1 VRASCTGPAAA
12 IRCQPRRRTT
22 TPTPWTGLPFI
33 SGFGV
38 GAIVGMTGVG
48 GGSLM
53 TPLLLSVF
61 KLSPAVAIGTDLWF
75 AAITKIAGS
84 ASHHQAGHVEWRI
97 TRLLLAGSIPAAL
110 ATIALM
116 HFTGLTKG
124 WASALTFSLGIALL
138 LTAVTVAFKQIWVK
152 VGHWLERWIN
162 DGNRPALTVL
172 CGFILGVL
180 VSLSSIGAGAIGATL
195 ILLLYPKLASHRIV
209 GTDIA
214 HAVPLTLV
222 AGIGH
227 ATLGNV
233 DWSLLVALLVGSMP
247 GIWLGAQLTRKM
259 PERLVRTLLCVSLV
273 TAGIKVI
280 H

>member
-1 VRASCTGPAAA
+1 MDWIAV
-12 IRCQPRRRTT
+12 
-22 TPTPWTGLPFI
+22 I

-61 KLSPAVAIGTDLWF
+61 KLNPAVAIGTDLWF
-75 AAITKIAGS
+75 ACITKAAGS
-84 ASHHQAGHVEWRI
+84 ASHHNAGHVDWRV
-97 TRLLLAGSIPAAL
+97 TRLLLAGSIPASL
-110 ATIALM
+110 ATVALM
-116 HFTGLTKG
+116 HFTGITKG

-138 LTAVTVAFKQIWVK
+138 LTAVTVAYKQVWQQ
-152 VGHWLERWIN
+152 VGLKLERWIPEH
-162 DGNRPALTVL
+162 RKPLLTVL
-172 CGFILGVL
+172 CGLLLGVL

-195 ILLLYPKLASHRIV
+195 IMLLYPRLGSHRVV

-227 ATLGNV
+227 ATLGHV
-233 DWSLLVALLVGSMP
+233 DWTLLGALLIGSIP

-259 PERLVRTLLCVSLV
+259 PEKIVRALLCVSLV
-273 TAGIKVI
+273 TAGLKVI
-280 H
+280 Y

>member
-1 VRASCTGPAAA
+1 MDVVAV
-12 IRCQPRRRTT
+12 
-22 TPTPWTGLPFI
+22 L
-33 SGFGV
+33 SGFAV
-38 GAIVGMTGVG
+38 GAIVGLTGVG

-61 KLSPAVAIGTDLWF
+61 KLNPAVAIGTDLWF
-75 AAITKIAGS
+75 AAITKGAGS
-84 ASHHQAGHVEWRI
+84 AAHHRVGQVDWKI
-97 TRLLLAGSIPAAL
+97 TRWLLAGSLPASL

-116 HFTGLTKG
+116 HFTGVTQG

-138 LTAVTVAFKQIWVK
+138 LTAVTVAYRQAWTA
-152 VGHWLERWIN
+152 VGLRLERWIPEPRKAAFTFAS
-162 DGNRPALTVL
+162 GLL
-172 CGFILGVL
+172 LGVL

-195 ILLLYPKLASHRIV
+195 IMLLHPRLAAHKVV

-227 ATLGNV
+227 ATLGHV
-233 DWSLLVALLVGSMP
+233 DWALLAALIVGGVP
-247 GIWLGAQLTRKM
+247 GIWLGAQLTRRM
-259 PERLVRTLLCVSLV
+259 PERLVRALLCTALV
-273 TAGIKVI
+273 TAGLKVI

>member
-1 VRASCTGPAAA
+1 MDPIA
-12 IRCQPRRRTT
+12 I
-22 TPTPWTGLPFI
+22 L
-33 SGFGV
+33 SGFAV

-75 AAITKIAGS
+75 AAITKAAGS
-84 ASHHQAGHVEWRI
+84 ASHHRAGHVDWRI
-97 TRLLLAGSIPAAL
+97 TGLLLAGSIPASV

-138 LTAVTVAFKQIWVK
+138 LTAVTVAYRQAWHA
-152 VGHWLERWIN
+152 VGLRLERWLPAS
-162 DGNRPALTVL
+162 RLPALTVL
-172 CGFILGVL
+172 SGLLLGVL

-195 ILLLYPKLASHRIV
+195 LMLLYPRMASHRIV

-227 ATLGNV
+227 ATLGHVN
-233 DWSLLVALLVGSMP
+233 WELLGALLIGSIP

-259 PERLVRTLLCVSLV
+259 PERLVRALLCTALV
-273 TAGIKVI
+273 TAGLKVI

>member
-1 VRASCTGPAAA
+1 MDPIA
-12 IRCQPRRRTT
+12 I
-22 TPTPWTGLPFI
+22 L

-61 KLSPAVAIGTDLWF
+61 KLNPAVAIGTDLWF
-75 AAITKIAGS
+75 AAITKMAGS

-97 TRLLLAGSIPAAL
+97 TRLLLTGSIPAAL

-138 LTAVTVAFKQIWVK
+138 LTAVTVAFKQIWVR
-152 VGHWLERWIN
+152 VGQWLGRWIN

-172 CGFILGVL
+172 CGFVLGVL

-195 ILLLYPKLASHRIV
+195 ILLLYPKMPSHRIV

-222 AGIGH
+222 AGIGY
-227 ATLGNV
+227 ATLGHV
-233 DWSLLVALLVGSMP
+233 DWGLLGALLIGSIP

-259 PERLVRTLLCVSLV
+259 PERLVRTLLCLSLV
-273 TAGIKVI
+273 AAGVKVI

>member
-1 VRASCTGPAAA
+1 MDWLAV
-12 IRCQPRRRTT
+12 
-22 TPTPWTGLPFI
+22 I

-53 TPLLLSVF
+53 TPLLISVF
-61 KLSPAVAIGTDLWF
+61 KLNPAVAIGTDLWF
-75 AAITKIAGS
+75 AAITKTSGSIA
-84 ASHHQAGHVEWRI
+84 HHRHGQVDYRI
-97 TRLLLAGSIPAAL
+97 TGLMLLGSIPAAI

-116 HFTGLTKG
+116 HFTGVTKG

-138 LTAVTVAFKQIWVK
+138 LTAVTVAYKQAWHSVALRLQR
-152 VGHWLERWIN
+152 WLPEHRK
-162 DGNRPALTVL
+162 PALTVL
-172 CGFILGVL
+172 AGLILGVL

-195 ILLLYPKLASHRIV
+195 ILFLYPQLETRRLV

-227 ATLGNV
+227 ATLGHV
-233 DWSLLVALLVGSMP
+233 DWGLLAALLIGSIP

-259 PERLVRTLLCVSLV
+259 PDRLVRALLCVSLV
-273 TAGIKVI
+273 TAGLKVI